1 MKRIYLILISILMFA
16 QAAVAVE
23 PTSELLAETPQTPDQ
38 IRAAAREQVISSL
51 NLSKEARNR
60 FEPIYDEYRE
70 ALAEAVRT
78 SNEQLDEVSPLNAM
92 KVNLMNV
99 SATAQVKLDYIDRF
113 AEVLSSAQIHQL
125 YNSEGAIA
133 WTVRKKA
140 VVDFEGNVSM
150 NDNTFYLDSALYWQ
164 LANESDKNEVLSYV
178 NDVMNDPR
186 TSTYVIGDDGKLLP
200 IESVPAPEVKQQYY
214 RMNGKRTPLVSPTGQ
229 IIEQNYGKIVNY
241 HTLRVDGRIKVIIA
255 PSVSTLKVRCD
266 RAFMDVVKYEM
277 RDGVLSLSI
286 DHKKCSAWTG
296 DMKVEVYLPVSS
308 HLSRIYAD
316 NTASVQIKTSLRTDV
331 LTFDVNNRASVSA
344 TGHLIAQKVTV
355 NANGYSKFD
364 ANVFTTNRDGSTMKN
379 GMVLYNLNG
388 RSEVSGTVVTNT
400 FVGKANGYSDLNIG
414 TSIHEARFVLNGRS
428 KLRGEIGATTLRV
441 ELNGYSD
448 VMSDQ
453 ITFEKSA
460 VFELNGRSSIT
471 AKRMSAPQGA
481 KFSAKLESYSK
492 INIGA
497 GRATEGFVT
506 LSGGSE
512 FNASKFDVRN
522 LTVVANDYS
531 SADVLCSGKLRATT
545 TNPYARIN
553 YSGNCTVES
562 IAPSIQRK

>member
-1 MKRIYLILISILMFA
+1 MKRIYLILIVIFCTISVAFA
-16 QAAVAVE
+16 TEPAAE
-23 PTSELLAETPQTPDQ
+23 DPQTPDE

-51 NLSKEARNR
+51 NLSKETRKK

-70 ALAEAVRT
+70 ALAGAVRT
-78 SNEQLDEVSPLNAM
+78 ANEQLGEVTPLNGM
-92 KVNLMNV
+92 KANLMNV
-99 SATAQVKLDYIDRF
+99 AATAQVKLDYIDRF

-125 YNSEGAIA
+125 YNSEGQIA
-133 WTVRKKA
+133 WTVRKRA
-140 VVDFEGNVSM
+140 EVVDSEGNVSM
-150 NDNTFYLDSALYWQ
+150 NDNTLYLDGALLGQ
-164 LANESDKNEVLSYV
+164 LPDESDKSEALSYA
-178 NDVMNDPR
+178 NDAMNDPR
-186 TSTYVIGDDGKLLP
+186 ARVYVVGDGGKLLP

-229 IIEQNYGKIVNY
+229 IIEQDYGKIVKY

-266 RAFMDVVKYEM
+266 RAFMDVVEYNM

-308 HLSRIYAD
+308 HLQRIYAN

-364 ANVFTTNRDGSTMKN
+364 ANVLTTNRDGSTMKN
-379 GMVLYNLNG
+379 GMVLYNLDG

-428 KLRGEIGATTLRV
+428 KLRGGISATTLRV

-460 VFELNGRSSIT
+460 VLLLNGRSSIT
-471 AKRMSAPQGA
+471 AKRMSAPQSA
-481 KFSAKLESYSK
+481 KFSAKLEGYSK
-492 INIGA
+492 MNIGA
-497 GRATEGFVT
+497 GRAAEGFVT
-506 LSGGSE
+506 LSGRSE
-512 FNASKFDVRN
+512 FNATKFDVRN

-562 IAPSIQRK
+562 VAPSIQRK

>member
-1 MKRIYLILISILMFA
+1 MKRIYLILIAIFCTISVAFA
-16 QAAVAVE
+16 TEPAAE
-23 PTSELLAETPQTPDQ
+23 EPQTPDE

-51 NLSKEARNR
+51 NLSKETRR
-60 FEPIYDEYRE
+60 QFEPIYDEYRA
-70 ALAEAVRT
+70 ALAEATRT
-78 SNEQLDEVSPLNAM
+78 ANEQLDKATPLNAM

-99 SATAQVKLDYIDRF
+99 AATAQVKLDYIDRF

-125 YNSEGAIA
+125 YNSEGSLA
-133 WTVRKKA
+133 WTIRRVA
-140 VVDFEGNVSM
+140 GVDFEGNVSM

-164 LANESDKNEVLSYV
+164 LANESDQNEVLDYV
-178 NDVMNDPR
+178 KDVMKDPR
-186 TSTYVIGDDGKLLP
+186 TRTYVLGDDGKLLP

-214 RMNGKRTPLVSPTGQ
+214 RLNGKRTPLLSPTGQ
-229 IIEQNYGKIVNY
+229 IIEQDYGKIVNY

-266 RAFMDVVKYEM
+266 RAFMDAVKYEM

-286 DHKKCSAWTG
+286 DHKKYSAWTG

-308 HLSRIYAD
+308 HLSRISAN
-316 NTASVQIKTSLRTDV
+316 NTASVQIKTSLRTDM

-355 NANGYSKFD
+355 NANGYSKFN
-364 ANVFTTNRDGSTMKN
+364 ANVLTTNRDGSTMKN
-379 GMVLYNLNG
+379 GMVLYNLDG

-448 VMSDQ
+448 VASDQ

-460 VFELNGRSSIT
+460 VLLLNGRSSII

-481 KFSAKLESYSK
+481 KFSAKLEGYSK

-497 GRATEGFVT
+497 GRTTEGFVS
-506 LSGGSE
+506 LAGRSE
-512 FNASKFDVRN
+512 FNAAKFDVRN

-562 IAPSIQRK
+562 VAPSIQRR

>member
-1 MKRIYLILISILMFA
+1 MKRIYLILIAILVAA
-16 QAAVAVE
+16 QTALAIEPAAE
-23 PTSELLAETPQTPDQ
+23 DPQTPDE

-51 NLSKEARNR
+51 NLSKETRKK
-60 FEPIYDEYRE
+60 FEPIYDEYRA
-70 ALAEAVRT
+70 ALTKATRT
-78 SNEQLDEVSPLNAM
+78 VNEQLDEATPLNGM
-92 KVNLMNV
+92 KINLMSV
-99 SATAQVKLDYIDRF
+99 AATAQVKLDYIDRF

-125 YNSEGAIA
+125 YNSEGSLA
-133 WTVRKKA
+133 WTIRRVA
-140 VVDFEGNVSM
+140 GVDFEGNVSM

-178 NDVMNDPR
+178 KDVMNDPR
-186 TSTYVIGDDGKLLP
+186 TRTYVLADDGKLLP

-214 RMNGKRTPLVSPTGQ
+214 RLNGKRTPLLTPTGQ
-229 IIEQNYGKIVNY
+229 IIEQDYGKVVNY
-241 HTLRVDGRIKVIIA
+241 HTLRVDGRIKVIID

-266 RAFMDVVKYEM
+266 RAFMDIVKYNM
-277 RDGVLSLSI
+277 RDGELSLSL
-286 DHKKCSAWTG
+286 DHKKHPAWTG

-364 ANVFTTNRDGSTMKN
+364 ANVLTTNRDGSTMKN
-379 GMVLYNLNG
+379 GMVLYNLDG

-441 ELNGYSD
+441 ELNGCSD

-460 VFELNGRSSIT
+460 VLLLNGRSSIT

-481 KFSAKLESYSK
+481 KFSAKLEGYSK
-492 INIGA
+492 MHIGS

-506 LSGGSE
+506 LSGRSE
-512 FNASKFDVRN
+512 FNAAKFDVRN

-562 IAPSIQRK
+562 VAPSIQRK

>member
-1 MKRIYLILISILMFA
+1 MKRIYLILIVIFCTISVAFA
-16 QAAVAVE
+16 TE
-23 PTSELLAETPQTPDQ
+23 PTAEEPQTPDE

-51 NLSKEARNR
+51 NLSKETRKK
-60 FEPIYDEYRE
+60 FEPIYDEYRA
-70 ALAEAVRT
+70 ALATATRT
-78 SNEQLDEVSPLNAM
+78 ANEQLDEVTPLNGM
-92 KVNLMNV
+92 KANLKNV
-99 SATAQVKLDYIDRF
+99 AATAQVKLDYIDRF

-125 YNSEGAIA
+125 YNSEGTLA
-133 WTVRKKA
+133 WTIRQVA
-140 VVDFEGNVSM
+140 GVDFEGNVSM
-150 NDNTFYLDSALYWQ
+150 NDNTFYLDSALLWQ
-164 LANESDKNEVLSYV
+164 LTNESDKSEVLSYV
-178 NDVMNDPR
+178 NDVVNDPR
-186 TSTYVIGDDGKLLP
+186 ARIYVVGDGDKLLP

-214 RMNGKRTPLVSPTGQ
+214 RLNGKRTPLLSPTGQ
-229 IIEQNYGKIVNY
+229 IIEQDYGKIVKY

-266 RAFMDVVKYEM
+266 RAFMDIVKYNM
-277 RDGVLSLSI
+277 RDGELSLSL

-308 HLSRIYAD
+308 HLQRIYAN
-316 NTASVQIKTSLRTDV
+316 NTASVQIKTSLRTDM

-364 ANVFTTNRDGSTMKN
+364 ANVLTTNRDGSTMKN
-379 GMVLYNLNG
+379 GMVLYNLDG
-388 RSEVSGTVVTNT
+388 RSKVSGTVVTNT

-428 KLRGEIGATTLRV
+428 KLRGEIGATTLRL

-448 VMSDQ
+448 VTSDQ

-460 VFELNGRSSIT
+460 VLLLNGRSSIT
-471 AKRMSAPQGA
+471 AKRMSAPQGT
-481 KFSAKLESYSK
+481 KFSAKLEGYSK
-492 INIGA
+492 MNIGS
-497 GRATEGFVT
+497 GRSTEGFVT
-506 LSGGSE
+506 LSGRSE

-545 TNPYARIN
+545 THHTARIN
-553 YSGNCTVES
+553 YNGNCTVES
-562 IAPSIQRK
+562 VTPSIQRK

>member
-1 MKRIYLILISILMFA
+1 MKRIYLILIATLVAA
-16 QAAVAVE
+16 QTALAIEPAAE
-23 PTSELLAETPQTPDQ
+23 DPQTPDE

-51 NLSKEARNR
+51 NLSKETRKK
-60 FEPIYDEYRE
+60 FEPIYDEYRA
-70 ALAEAVRT
+70 ALTKATRT
-78 SNEQLDEVSPLNAM
+78 VNEQLDEATPLNGM
-92 KVNLMNV
+92 KINLMSV
-99 SATAQVKLDYIDRF
+99 AATAQVKLDYIDRF

-125 YNSEGAIA
+125 YNSEGSLA
-133 WTVRKKA
+133 WTIRRVA
-140 VVDFEGNVSM
+140 GVDFKGNVSM
-150 NDNTFYLDSALYWQ
+150 NDNIFYLDSALYWQ

-178 NDVMNDPR
+178 KDVMNDPR
-186 TSTYVIGDDGKLLP
+186 TRTYVLGDDGKLLP

-214 RMNGKRTPLVSPTGQ
+214 RLNGKRTPLLTPTGQ
-229 IIEQNYGKIVNY
+229 IIEQDYGKVVNY
-241 HTLRVDGRIKVIIA
+241 HTLRVDGRIKVIIDQ
-255 PSVSTLKVRCD
+255 SVSTLKVRCD
-266 RAFMDVVKYEM
+266 RAFMDGVKYEM

-286 DHKKCSAWTG
+286 DHKKYSAWTG

-308 HLSRIYAD
+308 HLRRISAN

-364 ANVFTTNRDGSTMKN
+364 ANVLTTNRDGSTMKN
-379 GMVLYNLNG
+379 GMVLYNLDG

-428 KLRGEIGATTLRV
+428 KLRGEISATTLRV
-441 ELNGYSD
+441 ELNGHSD
-448 VMSDQ
+448 IMSDQ

-460 VFELNGRSSIT
+460 VLLLNGRSSIT

-481 KFSAKLESYSK
+481 KFSAKLEGYSK
-492 INIGA
+492 MNIGS

-506 LSGGSE
+506 LSGRSE
-512 FNASKFDVRN
+512 FNAAKFDVRN

-562 IAPSIQRK
+562 VAPSIQRK

>member
-1 MKRIYLILISILMFA
+1 MKRIYLILIAIFCTISVAFA
-16 QAAVAVE
+16 TEPAAE
-23 PTSELLAETPQTPDQ
+23 EPQTPDE

-51 NLSKEARNR
+51 NLSKETRR
-60 FEPIYDEYRE
+60 QFEPIYDEYRA
-70 ALAEAVRT
+70 ALAEATRT
-78 SNEQLDEVSPLNAM
+78 ANEQLDEATPLNAM

-99 SATAQVKLDYIDRF
+99 AATAQVKLDYIDRF

-125 YNSEGAIA
+125 YNSEGSLA
-133 WTVRKKA
+133 WTIRRVA
-140 VVDFEGNVSM
+140 GVDFEGNVSM
-150 NDNTFYLDSALYWQ
+150 NDNTFYIDSALYWQ
-164 LANESDKNEVLSYV
+164 LANASDQNEVLDYV
-178 NDVMNDPR
+178 KDVMKDPR
-186 TSTYVIGDDGKLLP
+186 TRTYVLGDDGKLLP

-214 RMNGKRTPLVSPTGQ
+214 RLNGKRTPLLSPTGQ
-229 IIEQNYGKIVNY
+229 IIEQDYGKIVNY

-266 RAFMDVVKYEM
+266 RAFMDAVKYEM

-286 DHKKCSAWTG
+286 DHKKYSAWTG

-308 HLSRIYAD
+308 HLSRISAN
-316 NTASVQIKTSLRTDV
+316 NTASVQIKTSLRTDM

-355 NANGYSKFD
+355 NANGYSKFN
-364 ANVFTTNRDGSTMKN
+364 ANVLTTNRDGSTMKN
-379 GMVLYNLNG
+379 GMVLYNLDG

-448 VMSDQ
+448 VASDQ

-460 VFELNGRSSIT
+460 VLLLNGRSSII

-481 KFSAKLESYSK
+481 KFSAKLEGYSK

-497 GRATEGFVT
+497 GRATEGFVS
-506 LSGGSE
+506 LAGRSE
-512 FNASKFDVRN
+512 FNAAKFDVRN

-562 IAPSIQRK
+562 VAPSIQRR

>member
-1 MKRIYLILISILMFA
+1 MKRIYLILIAILVAA
-16 QAAVAVE
+16 QTALAIEPAAEV
-23 PTSELLAETPQTPDQ
+23 PQTPDE

-51 NLSKEARNR
+51 NLSKETRKK
-60 FEPIYDEYRE
+60 FEPIYDEYRA
-70 ALAEAVRT
+70 ALTKATRT
-78 SNEQLDEVSPLNAM
+78 VNEQLDEATPLNGM
-92 KVNLMNV
+92 KINLMNV

-125 YNSEGAIA
+125 YNSEGSLA
-133 WTVRKKA
+133 WTIRRVA
-140 VVDFEGNVSM
+140 GVDFKGNVSM

-164 LANESDKNEVLSYV
+164 LANESDKNEVLDYV
-178 NDVMNDPR
+178 KDVMKDPR
-186 TSTYVIGDDGKLLP
+186 TRTYVLAEDGKLLP

-214 RMNGKRTPLVSPTGQ
+214 RLNGKRTPLLTPTGQ
-229 IIEQNYGKIVNY
+229 IIEQDYGKVVNY
-241 HTLRVDGRIKVIIA
+241 HTLRVDGRIKVIID

-266 RAFMDVVKYEM
+266 RAFMDIVKYNM
-277 RDGVLSLSI
+277 RDGELSLSL
-286 DHKKCSAWTG
+286 DHKKHPAWTG
-296 DMKVEVYLPVSS
+296 EMKVEVYLPVSS
-308 HLSRIYAD
+308 HLSRISAN

-364 ANVFTTNRDGSTMKN
+364 ANVLTTNRDGSTMKN
-379 GMVLYNLNG
+379 GMVLYNLDG

-448 VMSDQ
+448 VTSDQ

-460 VFELNGRSSIT
+460 VLLLNGRSSII

-481 KFSAKLESYSK
+481 KFSAKLEGYSK
-492 INIGA
+492 MNIGS

-506 LSGGSE
+506 LSGRSE
-512 FNASKFDVRN
+512 FNAAKFDVRN

-553 YSGNCTVES
+553 YNGNCTVES

>member
-1 MKRIYLILISILMFA
+1 MKRIYLILIAILVAA
-16 QAAVAVE
+16 QTALAIEPAAEV
-23 PTSELLAETPQTPDQ
+23 PQTPDE

-51 NLSKEARNR
+51 NLSKETRKK
-60 FEPIYDEYRE
+60 FEPIYDEYRA
-70 ALAEAVRT
+70 ALTKATRT
-78 SNEQLDEVSPLNAM
+78 VNEQLDEATPLNGM
-92 KVNLMNV
+92 KINLMSV
-99 SATAQVKLDYIDRF
+99 AATAQVKLDYIDRF

-125 YNSEGAIA
+125 YNSEGSLA
-133 WTVRKKA
+133 WTIRRVA
-140 VVDFEGNVSM
+140 GVDFKGNVSM

-178 NDVMNDPR
+178 KDVMNDPR
-186 TSTYVIGDDGKLLP
+186 TRTYVLGDDGKLLP

-229 IIEQNYGKIVNY
+229 IIEQDYGKIVKY

-266 RAFMDVVKYEM
+266 RAFMDGVKYDM

-286 DHKKCSAWTG
+286 DHKKYSAWTG

-308 HLSRIYAD
+308 HLRRISAN

-364 ANVFTTNRDGSTMKN
+364 ANVLTTNRDGSTMKN
-379 GMVLYNLNG
+379 GMVLYNLDG

-400 FVGKANGYSDLNIG
+400 FIGKANGYSDLNIG
-414 TSIHEARFVLNGRS
+414 TSIHEARFALNGRS
-428 KLRGEIGATTLRV
+428 KLRGEISATTLRV

-448 VMSDQ
+448 VMLDQ

-460 VFELNGRSSIT
+460 VLLLNGRSSIT

-481 KFSAKLESYSK
+481 KFSAKLEGYSK
-492 INIGA
+492 MNIGS

-506 LSGGSE
+506 LSGRSE
-512 FNASKFDVRN
+512 FNAAKFDVRN

-562 IAPSIQRK
+562 VAPSIQRK

>member
-1 MKRIYLILISILMFA
+1 MKRIYLILIAIFCTISVAFA
-16 QAAVAVE
+16 TEPAAE
-23 PTSELLAETPQTPDQ
+23 EPQTPDE

-51 NLSKEARNR
+51 NLSKETRR
-60 FEPIYDEYRE
+60 QFEPIYDEYRA
-70 ALAEAVRT
+70 ALAEATRT
-78 SNEQLDEVSPLNAM
+78 ANEQLDEATPLNAM

-99 SATAQVKLDYIDRF
+99 AATAQVKLDYIDRF

-125 YNSEGAIA
+125 YNSEGSLA
-133 WTVRKKA
+133 WTIRRVA
-140 VVDFEGNVSM
+140 GVDFEGNVSM
-150 NDNTFYLDSALYWQ
+150 NDNTFYIDSALYWQ
-164 LANESDKNEVLSYV
+164 LANASDQNEVLDYV
-178 NDVMNDPR
+178 KDVMKDPR
-186 TSTYVIGDDGKLLP
+186 TRTYVLGDDGKLLP

-214 RMNGKRTPLVSPTGQ
+214 RLNGKRTPLLSPTGQ
-229 IIEQNYGKIVNY
+229 TIEQDYGKIVNY

-266 RAFMDVVKYEM
+266 RAFMDAVKYEM

-286 DHKKCSAWTG
+286 DHKKYSAWTG

-308 HLSRIYAD
+308 HLSRIYAN
-316 NTASVQIKTSLRTDV
+316 NTASVQIKTSLRTDM

-355 NANGYSKFD
+355 NANGYSKFN
-364 ANVFTTNRDGSTMKN
+364 ANVLTTNRDGSTMKN
-379 GMVLYNLNG
+379 GMVLYNLDG

-448 VMSDQ
+448 VASDQ

-460 VFELNGRSSIT
+460 VLLLNGRSSII

-481 KFSAKLESYSK
+481 KFSAKLEGYSK

-497 GRATEGFVT
+497 GRATEGFVS
-506 LSGGSE
+506 LAGRSE
-512 FNASKFDVRN
+512 FNAAKFDVRN

-562 IAPSIQRK
+562 VAPSIQRR

>member
-1 MKRIYLILISILMFA
+1 MKRIYLILIAIFCAISVAFA
-16 QAAVAVE
+16 TEPAAEV
-23 PTSELLAETPQTPDQ
+23 PQTPDE

-51 NLSKEARNR
+51 NLSKETRR
-60 FEPIYDEYRE
+60 QFEPIYDEYRA
-70 ALAEAVRT
+70 ALAKATRT
-78 SNEQLDEVSPLNAM
+78 ANEQLDEATPLNAM

-99 SATAQVKLDYIDRF
+99 AATAQVKLEYIDRF

-125 YNSEGAIA
+125 YNSEGSLA
-133 WTVRKKA
+133 WTIRRVA
-140 VVDFEGNVSM
+140 GVDFEGNVSM
-150 NDNTFYLDSALYWQ
+150 NDNTFYIDSALYWQ
-164 LANESDKNEVLSYV
+164 LANESDKNEVLDYV
-178 NDVMNDPR
+178 KDVMKDPR
-186 TSTYVIGDDGKLLP
+186 TRTYVLGDDGKLLP

-214 RMNGKRTPLVSPTGQ
+214 RLNGKRTPLLSPTGQ
-229 IIEQNYGKIVNY
+229 TIEQNYGKIVNY

-266 RAFMDVVKYEM
+266 RTFMDGVKYDM

-286 DHKKCSAWTG
+286 DHKKYSAWTG

-308 HLSRIYAD
+308 HLRRIYAN
-316 NTASVQIKTSLRTDV
+316 NTASVQIKTSLRADV

-364 ANVFTTNRDGSTMKN
+364 ANVLTTNRDGSTMKN
-379 GMVLYNLNG
+379 GMVLYNLDG
-388 RSEVSGTVVTNT
+388 RSEVRGTVVTNT

-428 KLRGEIGATTLRV
+428 KLRGEISATTLRV
-441 ELNGYSD
+441 EINGYSD

-460 VFELNGRSSIT
+460 VFLLNGRSSIT
-471 AKRMSAPQGA
+471 AKRMSAPQSA
-481 KFSAKLESYSK
+481 KFSAKLEGYSK
-492 INIGA
+492 INIGS

-506 LSGGSE
+506 LSGRSE

-531 SADVLCSGKLRATT
+531 SADLLCSGKLRATT